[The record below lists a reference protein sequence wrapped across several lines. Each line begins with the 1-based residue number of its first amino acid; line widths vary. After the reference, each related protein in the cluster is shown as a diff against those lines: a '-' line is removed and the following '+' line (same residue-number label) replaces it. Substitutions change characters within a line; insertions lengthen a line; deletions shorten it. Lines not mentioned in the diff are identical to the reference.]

1 MEIVGK
7 PTILGNPH
15 VEFGSHLEGHRV
27 QPDAPQAKILGAMMH
42 PVVTVELGPMMLSD
56 GLR

>member
-1 MEIVGK
+1 M
-7 PTILGNPH
+7 
-15 VEFGSHLEGHRV
+15 EFGSHLEGHRV

>member
-1 MEIVGK
+1 M
-7 PTILGNPH
+7 
-15 VEFGSHLEGHRV
+15 EFGSHLEGH
-27 QPDAPQAKILGAMMH
+27 PAGLAPQAKILGAMMH